1 MKNQWLYGV
10 LLTVGMAALVSSCS
24 RVQEPWIPSDSYLK
38 QERARSSEQQQQLRE
53 RAIYN
58 MIDRSSGREMTRTS

>member
-24 RVQEPWIPSDSYLK
+24 RVQEPWIPSNSYLK
-38 QERARSSEQQQQLRE
+38 EERTRSMEQQQQLRE
-53 RAIYN
+53 RALYN
-58 MIDRSSGREMTRTS
+58 MIDRTRGRELNRTS